1 MTRLV
6 SVAELTTYV
15 RILFEADELLQDIAV
30 EGEVTQTFTS
40 RAGHIYFTL
49 SDGAVNLKCVMFRG
63 QVARARAKIETGVTV
78 SAFGHVTVYDRDA
91 TYQLYVDALFDS
103 GIGLQAME
111 LERLRQRLTD
121 DGLFDQARKRPVPT
135 FPKVIGV
142 VTSLQGAVWH
152 DIQTAVQRRYPLAE
166 LLLSPA
172 QVQGAN
178 AEASLVDALRR
189 LVESGRP
196 DVIIVARGGGSV
208 DDLSAFNGEALA
220 RAVFGS
226 AIPVVSAIGHETDW
240 CILDEVADLRAPT
253 PTAAAE
259 LVTPNIFDLARSVL
273 QNLIDVEAAIVTTI
287 HAAGDACSALGRRV
301 EAAHPFTTAHDA
313 LRRDHDRLSTF
324 RVVFQERIVTGKL
337 NADASRRLIHARRRE
352 LVDRRRCE
360 IVEPLTARLTASGSA
375 TQQRRAS
382 EIAVLRSGLVGLG
395 PAAVLNRGY
404 ALMVGPDGRV
414 VTRVDQISVGDA
426 TTVHLT
432 DGQVHSTVT
441 GVIER

>member
-63 QVARARAKIETGVTV
+63 QVAKARAKLETGVTV
-78 SAFGHVTVYDRDA
+78 SAFGRVSVYDRDA
-91 TYQLYVDALFDS
+91 TYQLYVDAVFDS

-111 LERLRQRLTD
+111 LERLRQRLSD
-121 DGLFDQARKRPVPT
+121 DGLFDQARKRPLPA

-152 DIQTAVQRRYPLAE
+152 DIQTAVRRRYPLAE

-178 AEASLVDALRR
+178 AEASLVVALQR
-189 LVESGRP
+189 LVATGRP
-196 DVIIVARGGGSV
+196 EVIIVARGGGSV

-226 AIPVVSAIGHETDW
+226 TIPVVSAIGHQTDW
-240 CILDEVADLRAPT
+240 SILDDVADLRAPT

-273 QNLIDVEAAIVTTI
+273 QNLIDIEAAMVTTI
-287 HAAGDACSALGRRV
+287 HAARDACASLGSRV
-301 EAAHPFTTAHDA
+301 EAAHPFTAAREA
-313 LRRDHDRLSTF
+313 LRRDRDRLSNIRRTLD
-324 RVVFQERIVTGKL
+324 QRIASGRI
-337 NADASRRLIHARRRE
+337 NADASRRLVHARRRE

-360 IVEPLTARLTASGSA
+360 IVEPLTARLSASGSA
-375 TQQRRAS
+375 SQHRRAS

-395 PAAVLNRGY
+395 PTAVLSRGY
-404 ALMVGPDGRV
+404 ALMVGRDGRV
-414 VTRVDQISVGDA
+414 VTSLRQVGVGDA
-426 TTVHLT
+426 LTVHVT
-432 DGQVHSTVT
+432 DGLVQSTVT
-441 GVIER
+441 GMIER